1 MRVCWNPNPSCDAG
15 GFIEF
20 LNVEDQQLPNV
31 RRGLKTG
38 LETVFLR
45 AEIQC
50 CGIMTR
56 IHRRLH
62 SNICRFTGVVQ
73 TVCSRIK
80 QKVFYCGFTFVEL
93 LVLVVIVGTLAT
105 IAIPAGLSHIEKA
118 RIVRAIGE
126 IRGLE
131 KDIMVY
137 EGNHETLPDTLND
150 VGRGTLKDPWG
161 NSYEYLKIAGA
172 SVPEGGNRGG
182 GSIMDEVRKDRLLV
196 PVNSDYDLYSKGKD
210 GESRPPF
217 NSSKGRDD
225 IVRANDGGYVG
236 LASEF

>member
-1 MRVCWNPNPSCDAG
+1 MS
-15 GFIEF
+15 
-20 LNVEDQQLPNV
+20 
-31 RRGLKTG
+31 
-38 LETVFLR
+38 
-45 AEIQC
+45 
-50 CGIMTR
+50 
-56 IHRRLH
+56 
-62 SNICRFTGVVQ
+62 
-73 TVCSRIK
+73 
-80 QKVFYCGFTFVEL
+80 YCGFTFMEL
-93 LVLVVIVGTLAT
+93 LVLIVIVGTLAA

-131 KDIMVY
+131 KDITAY
-137 EGNHETLPDTLND
+137 EVNNETLPETLNN

-161 NSYEYLKIAGA
+161 NSYEYLQIAGV
-172 SVPEGGNRGG
+172 SVPEGGHRGG
-182 GSIMDEVRKDRLLV
+182 GSIMDEVRKDRFLV

-217 NSSKGRDD
+217 NSSKAQDD